1 MAQTK
6 DKKNWPCGPLS
17 RNHSPVGTARERCK
31 VLKRSG
37 FSSCSCN
44 DTLIMYFKSN
54 YSHMTHILIA
64 IVWLCFLPFLVLQW
78 FKFINISLLVSHNA
92 FAAFLIE
99 YQAPSVT
106 MGTFCNIF
114 GSPGL
119 TSVTSIAVP
128 SSIVSAKNDQVSS
141 EPLLKNGV
149 TDATPSDLYHSQS
162 EFHFQLS
169 KFWVSHFVYLCY
181 CRIFMITLI
190 PRPNPS

>member
-78 FKFINISLLVSHNA
+78 FKFVNISLLVSHNT
-92 FAAFLIE
+92 FVAFLIE

-106 MGTFCNIF
+106 VLYTAPHDLLDSVGLIW
-114 GSPGL
+114 SPNVTKCHMVGPVDSAGFRWSKCWLLSTERGPVEPTGL
-119 TSVTSIAVP
+119 CSTG
-128 SSIVSAKNDQVSS
+128 
-141 EPLLKNGV
+141 L
-149 TDATPSDLYHSQS
+149 
-162 EFHFQLS
+162 F
-169 KFWVSHFVYLCY
+169 
-181 CRIFMITLI
+181 
-190 PRPNPS
+190 